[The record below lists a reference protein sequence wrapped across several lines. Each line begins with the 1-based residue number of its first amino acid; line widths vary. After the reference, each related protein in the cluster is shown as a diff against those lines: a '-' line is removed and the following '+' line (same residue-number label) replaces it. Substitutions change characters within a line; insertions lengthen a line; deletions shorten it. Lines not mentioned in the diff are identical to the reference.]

1 MEPDLQTPIKST
13 IPYTFAQ
20 TTKISEVPQL
30 CDERARVLRYP
41 NTPTDMLGHVRWQ
54 FWHSFSCG
62 EHEKS
67 AASLTLGLSFF
78 LFSFDC
84 FFKQFM
90 CPFDHNWGPGP
101 DSITGQMGLLCSGC
115 FWSRLLSCV
124 SMCDS
129 HPHLYADILSP
140 LWQLHHPVYQSFNLF
155 KIVLPCQQYFIISG
169 FPDMTIVKTQQSH
182 CSQGMSKAERSFPPN
197 PHPGKLC
204 LLMWRGE
211 EEEKRRRGGWSSRDM
226 RFNSR
231 LFLAMSWGSQSYRA
245 LPVMINFTTFA
256 VGYSA

>member
-78 LFSFDC
+78 YFLLTVFSSSLC
-84 FFKQFM
+84 ALLITTEALAQTALQARWACSAQGVSEAVC
-90 CPFDHNWGPGP
+90 CPACP
-101 DSITGQMGLLCSGC
+101 
-115 FWSRLLSCV
+115 CV
-124 SMCDS
+124 TAIPTYMLIYSALCDS
-129 HPHLYADILSP
+129 YIIQFTNP
-140 LWQLHHPVYQSFNLF
+140 LIYL
-155 KIVLPCQQYFIISG
+155 K
-169 FPDMTIVKTQQSH
+169 
-182 CSQGMSKAERSFPPN
+182 
-197 PHPGKLC
+197 
-204 LLMWRGE
+204 
-211 EEEKRRRGGWSSRDM
+211 
-226 RFNSR
+226 
-231 LFLAMSWGSQSYRA
+231 
-245 LPVMINFTTFA
+245 
-256 VGYSA
+256 